1 MPPHINAALTQIEH
15 QMHAV
20 SIALIEGEPGKLE
33 SVAVSLCEVSRGVH
47 GLLSD
52 INSSH
57 LTNQDVECRLR
68 SLSAAMAVLREGLS
82 RRSVSVERALIC
94 MLPSSQAPTYAKS
107 AGAYSQPGRQ
117 SGAFKVLAA

>member
-1 MPPHINAALTQIEH
+1 MPPHINAALIRIEH
-15 QMHAV
+15 QMQSV
-20 SIALIEGEPGKLE
+20 STALIEGEPSKLE
-33 SVAVSLCEVSRGVH
+33 SVAISLCDVSRALH
-47 GLLSD
+47 ALLSD
-52 INSSH
+52 INPSH
-57 LTNQDVECRLR
+57 LTNQDVERRLR
-68 SLSAAMAVLREGLS
+68 SLAAVMTVLREGLS